1 MKKSELKTKVTTFNG
16 DTSEAIVTIINAIT
30 AKGQRKKLLQNE
42 KVVAILNRYGIEID
56 DVN

>member
-1 MKKSELKTKVTTFNG
+1 MKKSELKTKVTAFNG
-16 DTSEAIVTIINAIT
+16 DTAEAIVTIINAIT

>member
-16 DTSEAIVTIINAIT
+16 DTAEAIVTIINAIT

-56 DVN
+56 AAN

>member
-1 MKKSELKTKVTTFNG
+1 MKKSELKNKVTTFNG
-16 DTSEAIVTIINAIT
+16 DTAEAIVTIINAIT